1 MADARLL
8 VAPLPGGNHELGT
21 AVESE
26 LRVDE
31 CKVRLDGAPGDE
43 QLLGDLAVRQ
53 PVRDEIEDPPFLAV
67 PAQPRDWNPGVRVKT
82 TPSRIAGCRH
92 VL

>member
-8 VAPLPGGNHELGT
+8 VAPLPGGDHELGT

-31 CKVRLDGAPGDE
+31 CKVRLDGAAGDE
-43 QLLGDLAVRQ
+43 QMLGDLAVRQ
-53 PVRDEIEDPPFLAV
+53 PVRDEIEDPPLRWRPCATLGLE
-67 PAQPRDWNPGVRVKT
+67 PRR
-82 TPSRIAGCRH
+82 AG
-92 VL
+92 